1 MHVHVAHPDGEAKL
15 WLDPGVE
22 LATQAGLAKHVIGE
36 AQQPVEDPDRRSSMP
51 GTSTFPVEVT
61 NVSRHG
67 LWLLVG
73 DEELFLPFE
82 HFPWFRD
89 ASIEKISVVEREPAD
104 QLYWPL
110 LDIDLTVE
118 SIRTPDAFPLVARG
132 RQ

>member
-1 MHVHVAHPDGEAKL
+1 
-15 WLDPGVE
+15 
-22 LATQAGLAKHVIGE
+22 
-36 AQQPVEDPDRRSSMP
+36 MP

-89 ASIEKISVVEREPAD
+89 ASIEKLSGVERHTAD
-104 QLYWPL
+104 HLYWPL
-110 LDIDLTVE
+110 LDIDLSVE
-118 SIRTPDAFPLVARG
+118 SIRNPAAFPLVARKVS
-132 RQ
+132 

>member
-1 MHVHVAHPDGEAKL
+1 
-15 WLDPGVE
+15 
-22 LATQAGLAKHVIGE
+22 
-36 AQQPVEDPDRRSSMP
+36 MP

-89 ASIEKISVVEREPAD
+89 ASIEEIS
-104 QLYWPL
+104 
-110 LDIDLTVE
+110 
-118 SIRTPDAFPLVARG
+118 S
-132 RQ
+132 